1 VGVWEQTLKPGEVRL
16 GLNMGNKEDGEARA
30 AMGKQAQAARVQWS
44 LCPPFFA
51 FVLVWSFTT
60 SHINVNWYSVPF
72 LNFFNF
78 FFLLNNSTSNLLHL
92 TMDFLTQ
99 GLNLCLLHY
108 RQSLS
113 HLSHQANPNKQKLVD
128 AKIPVPCVER

>member
-1 VGVWEQTLKPGEVRL
+1 MGRLVRQWESKLRLPGCS
-16 GLNMGNKEDGEARA
+16 GLFAT
-30 AMGKQAQAARVQWS
+30 V
-44 LCPPFFA
+44 FA

-92 TMDFLTQ
+92 TMDFLPVHTRT
-99 GLNLCLLHY
+99 Y
-108 RQSLS
+108 FIPDMRYALS
-113 HLSHQANPNKQKLVD
+113 SAFSIFIHPPLKSYL
-128 AKIPVPCVER
+128 PVTAYF